1 MAAMLRKSREIGA
14 LEQTRQAFD
23 KLDERRQKQQRALL
37 RRSDFP
43 SLLELN
49 RPMSEA
55 ELAQRED
62 VTAKINKIAKDLDA
76 DTKNFLVR
84 LDSWLRPESTKGA
97 PLQGLN
103 DVRSK
108 LATVEKQNSDSV
120 TTVQQENAK
129 LRGEVKGLTGLVE
142 EMGARLAALEKKS
155 ADFTTQQGK
164 DSVRLAMDLS
174 RIEKMES
181 KVADY
186 SAIFAKVES
195 VDLESLNSFITNEMS
210 RQQETSDKQEVVVAA
225 LKKQMGAVQSDLQAV
240 TKAQTELK
248 GQQQRQH
255 AELEASISSALAS
268 ALASVPAPAS
278 ASAPASA
285 ASVMPP
291 PLLFP
296 GDDFPSLRM
305 DISELNEKTDKLE
318 SRHKSAISAIAKNTI
333 DLKKLQDESQKDRMS
348 WTSMS
353 KTFGELLD
361 QETRGRLEDSNRL
374 KELETLVR
382 QPQQLST
389 ASHPVPTGTEVALIE
404 TSPRP
409 PPSQLPKTIEPTDS
423 VGSESGVLSTAIM
436 PVGFQTTNLNSFME
450 NNRHR
455 EGGIGPQDLEI
466 ALQADRAQIKLI
478 EDSLQALR
486 LDCYGQLSSLRM
498 MVTTLDSQI
507 YNITSREL
515 FQAIIGHI
523 EKLFPSPR
531 QMQEDIRNMAN
542 QLSLMNQSSPTADKG
557 LLQIPKDNKG
567 LAAGPPKRASGD
579 ALNDGNA
586 EGSAS
591 TKRQRVDVARQP
603 SNGGLATSDSSNDL
617 GIRPASTA
625 KSVPVP
631 KTAVPK
637 AGTGS

>member
-1 MAAMLRKSREIGA
+1 MLRKSREIGV
-14 LEQTRQAFD
+14 LEQTKHAFD

-49 RPMSEA
+49 RPLSEA
-55 ELAQRED
+55 EIAQRED
-62 VTAKINKIAKDLDA
+62 VTAKINKITKDLDA

-84 LDSWLRPESTKGA
+84 LDGWLKPEPTKGA
-97 PLQGLN
+97 GASSQGLN
-103 DVRSK
+103 DVRTK
-108 LATVEKQNSDSV
+108 LAAVEKQNNDGM

-142 EMGARLAALEKKS
+142 EMGARLAALETKS
-155 ADFTTQQGK
+155 TDLTTQQGK

-174 RIEKMES
+174 RIEKMEN

-210 RQQETSDKQEVVVAA
+210 RRKESLDKQEVAVAA

-268 ALASVPAPAS
+268 MPAPAL
-278 ASAPASA
+278 APAPPA
-285 ASVMPP
+285 PAVSVMPP

-305 DISELNEKTDKLE
+305 EISELNEKIDRLE
-318 SRHKSAISAIAKNTI
+318 SRHKGAISAIAKNTI

-348 WTSMS
+348 WASMS
-353 KTFGELLD
+353 KTFGDLLD
-361 QETRGRLEDSNRL
+361 QQTRERLEDNNRL

-389 ASHPVPTGTEVALIE
+389 ASLPAPTGTEVAFIE

-409 PPSQLPKTIEPTDS
+409 PLSQLPKTVEPTNPI
-423 VGSESGVLSTAIM
+423 GTESGVLSTAVM
-436 PVGFQTTNLNSFME
+436 PVDFQATNLNSYME

-455 EGGIGPQDLEI
+455 EGGLGPQDLEL
-466 ALQADRAQIKLI
+466 ALQADRAQIKSI

-486 LDCYGQLSSLRM
+486 LDCYGQLSGLRL

-507 YNITSREL
+507 NNITSREL

-523 EKLFPSPR
+523 EKLFPNPR
-531 QMQEDIRNMAN
+531 QMQEDIRSMAN
-542 QLSLMNQSSPTADKG
+542 QLSVMNQSSPTADKA
-557 LLQIPKDNKG
+557 LLQIPKDSKG
-567 LAAGPPKRASGD
+567 PAAGPPKRASGD

-586 EGSAS
+586 EGSSS
-591 TKRQRVDVARQP
+591 TKRQRVDVARLP
-603 SNGGLATSDSSNDL
+603 NNGSLATSDSSNDL

-631 KTAVPK
+631 KSAVPK
-637 AGTGS
+637 AGTSS